1 MAVCAKMTR
10 YNTSSA
16 AKIPLIKEAARPLA
30 VNCTLVSWGMM
41 ISRKIMISGQILPPD
56 HIGLR

>member
-41 ISRKIMISGQILPPD
+41 ISRKIMISG
-56 HIGLR
+56 